1 MKKVI
6 VILGM
11 CSVCVSA
18 QAAEICNFNLS
29 AKTNGEVI
37 IEAGL
42 HGGAVVGVA
51 KVDGK
56 SVIISDKIQVS
67 KAVKKDFSDLNNKT
81 GAIGFAQN
89 LKINLEKVASIKV
102 TTLELEKNADDLS
115 GASIVTFMD
124 AKNKVITRLGQIGWG
139 MGICK

>member
-6 VILGM
+6 AILGL
-11 CSVCVSA
+11 CTACLSA
-18 QAAEICNFNLS
+18 QAAEICNFNSS
-29 AKTNGEVI
+29 AKTTGELS

-56 SVIISDKIQVS
+56 TVIVSDKIQS
-67 KAVKKDFSDLNNKT
+67 FEAVKKDFSDLNNKT

-89 LKINLEKVASIKV
+89 LKINLKKVASIKV

-115 GASIVTFMD
+115 GASIVTFLD
-124 AKNKVITRLGQIGWG
+124 AKNKIITRLGQIGWG